1 MSALPNAHEALLRNR
16 ELIVGRLALIGLTDT
31 ALLSELPDG
40 GLAMTEHAGVF
51 SRTPELKSWQTAFGY
66 DDPALQKG
74 CADTIVVFLPKARAE
89 LAFRLALAG
98 FLATEKARLILIG
111 EKREGIAGAVRQLV
125 AVAPE
130 ATKVDSARHCQVWL
144 AEAFASVEAFDLEQW
159 MSWHRVEA
167 AGIQVAVAGL
177 PGIFSDGE
185 PDHGTLMLLQTLAD
199 QPLPRGHSL
208 DFACGSGVIG
218 CWIQAWQRAGGI
230 EPAPIDAVD
239 VQSQAVICARA
250 TYRKNQA
257 LGDVL
262 ASDGLATVSRKYRAI
277 VTNPPFHAG
286 VRTDTTMTEQFL
298 RQAAAHLQPGG
309 ELRLVAN
316 SFLPY
321 EALIRRTIGPVTR
334 LAGDKRFTVYS
345 AKRQA

>member
-1 MSALPNAHEALLRNR
+1 MSALPNAHEALLKNR
-16 ELIVGRLALIGLTDT
+16 DLIVGRLALVGLSDT
-31 ALLSELPDG
+31 ALLSELSDG
-40 GLAMTEHAGVF
+40 GLALTDHAGVF
-51 SRTPELKSWQTAFGY
+51 ARTPALNGWQLAFGY
-66 DDPALQKG
+66 DDAALHG
-74 CADTIVVFLPKARAE
+74 DVADTVVVFLPKARAE

-98 FLATEKARLILIG
+98 HLAAAGARLILIG
-111 EKREGIAGAVRQLV
+111 EKREGIAGAVKQLKE
-125 AVAPE
+125 VAPE
-130 ATKVDSARHCQVWL
+130 ASKVDSARHCQVWL
-144 AEAFASVEAFDLEQW
+144 ADSFATADGFDLERW
-159 MSWHRVEA
+159 MSWHSVDA
-167 AGIQVAVAGL
+167 AGVRVPVAGL

-199 QPLPRGHSL
+199 LPLPRGHSL

-218 CWIQAWQRAGGI
+218 SWIQAWQRAGGI

-239 VQSQAVICARA
+239 VQSQAVICTRA
-250 TYRKNQA
+250 TYQRNQT

-262 ASDGLATVSRKYRAI
+262 ASDGLAAVTRKYRAI

-345 AKRQA
+345 AKRQT

>member
-16 ELIVGRLALIGLTDT
+16 EHIVGRLALLGLSDT
-31 ALLSELPDG
+31 GLLSALPGG
-40 GLAMTEHAGVF
+40 GLAVTDHAGVF
-51 SRTPELKSWQTAFGY
+51 AAAPALQGWRTAFGY
-66 DDPALQKG
+66 DDPALQPG

-98 FLATEKARLILIG
+98 FLAADGARLIVIG
-111 EKREGIAGAVRQLV
+111 EKREGIAGAVKQV
-125 AVAPE
+125 KAVAPE

-144 AEAFASVEAFDLEQW
+144 ADGFATGETFELQRW
-159 MSWHRVEA
+159 MSWHAVEA
-167 AGIQVAVAGL
+167 AGVRVDVAGL

-185 PDHGTLMLLQTLAD
+185 PDQGTLMLLETLAE

-218 CWIQAWQRAGGI
+218 CWIQAWQRSAGI
-230 EPAPIDAVD
+230 EPSPIDAVD
-239 VQSQAVICARA
+239 VQSQAVLCAGA
-250 TYRKNQA
+250 TYRRSQA
-257 LGDVL
+257 VGDVL
-262 ASDGLATVSRKYRAI
+262 ASDGLAAVTRKYRAI

-321 EALIRRTIGPVTR
+321 EAVIRKTIGPVTR
-334 LAGDKRFTVYS
+334 LASDKRFTVYS
-345 AKRQA
+345 AKRQT